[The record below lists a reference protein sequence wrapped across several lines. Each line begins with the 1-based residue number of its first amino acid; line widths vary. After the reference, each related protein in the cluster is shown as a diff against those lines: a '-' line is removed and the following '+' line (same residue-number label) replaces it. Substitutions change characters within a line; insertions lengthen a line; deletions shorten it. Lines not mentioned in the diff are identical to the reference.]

1 VTEYLRPA
9 SLEEATRARAAHPD
23 YLVLAGGTD
32 LLVAANQRPDPPG
45 LIDVFDLAELR
56 GISESGG
63 GAIRIGAATT
73 YSDLLA
79 SEVVARELPSLR
91 ASAREVGALQI
102 QARGTVGGNIATS
115 SPVGDT
121 LPVWLAL
128 EAEIELAGAS
138 GTRRVPYT
146 SFCTGYRQTALAGD
160 ELIAAIHIPPRPA
173 GLVQFWRK
181 VGTRRAQSISKVMV
195 AAAARV
201 EDGRVADV
209 RLALGAV
216 ADRPIRAAAAE
227 AAATARAPAEA
238 AEAARAALATE
249 ITPID
254 DVRSRADY
262 RLAVAENVVARF
274 FLSLA

>member
-1 VTEYLRPA
+1 
-9 SLEEATRARAAHPD
+9 
-23 YLVLAGGTD
+23 
-32 LLVAANQRPDPPG
+32 
-45 LIDVFDLAELR
+45 
-56 GISESGG
+56 
-63 GAIRIGAATT
+63 
-73 YSDLLA
+73 
-79 SEVVARELPSLR
+79 
-91 ASAREVGALQI
+91 
-102 QARGTVGGNIATS
+102 
-115 SPVGDT
+115 
-121 LPVWLAL
+121 
-128 EAEIELAGAS
+128 
-138 GTRRVPYT
+138 
-146 SFCTGYRQTALAGD
+146 
-160 ELIAAIHIPPRPA
+160 
-173 GLVQFWRK
+173 
-181 VGTRRAQSISKVMV
+181 MV